1 MQRKEQAE
9 VAQSAL
15 HGVFTLP
22 GAGGQRQ
29 SRTIALGNLYEAAKI
44 SPLAVSPKNF
54 QGAPWPKAPL
64 IVQANS
70 FIEISES
77 TRACL
82 YSVELDPS
90 AASHVSVYRAQLRC
104 L

>member
-1 MQRKEQAE
+1 MAQRKGHCADRCSDMQRKEQAE

-54 QGAPWPKAPL
+54 QGAPSPRHL
-64 IVQANS
+64 
-70 FIEISES
+70 
-77 TRACL
+77 
-82 YSVELDPS
+82 
-90 AASHVSVYRAQLRC
+90 
-104 L
+104 